1 MKMCYFSAA
10 INTSYKGVQK
20 YLCVCLKTRLSG
32 SFFSDRLGKA
42 ILHYGSLHPLEKLC
56 LRDEDFTMEEE
67 LSIIEAKIADKYQN
81 VAKRHIP
88 GCKSSCQGLCLGLL
102 TFCCC

>member
-42 ILHYGSLHPLEKLC
+42 ILHDGSLDSLEKLC
-56 LRDEDFTMEEE
+56 LHFTMEEE
-67 LSIIEAKIADKYQN
+67 FNNRSKN
-81 VAKRHIP
+81 RVTHF
-88 GCKSSCQGLCLGLL
+88 LL
-102 TFCCC
+102 VLKLIL